1 MSSFFPNDGTGLVCA
16 GQAGLSHTVFRVA
29 FFRVAFL
36 VGVLVLDVR
45 ISVFRGRSLVTP
57 AAALSSV
64 QPVSPSTL

>member
-1 MSSFFPNDGTGLVCA
+1 MLVSRLGSLHDGTGLVCA
-16 GQAGLSHTVFRVA
+16 GQAVLSHT

-57 AAALSSV
+57 VVALSSV
-64 QPVSPSTL
+64 